1 MATLDIVKVFEK
13 ERPVCVMAQMALERL
28 LNREKLDALFHE
40 VADEQ
45 YQRKLLFSSL
55 ARLMSSVVLCREN
68 SVNAA
73 YKKMKRN

>member
-1 MATLDIVKVFEK
+1 
-13 ERPVCVMAQMALERL
+13 